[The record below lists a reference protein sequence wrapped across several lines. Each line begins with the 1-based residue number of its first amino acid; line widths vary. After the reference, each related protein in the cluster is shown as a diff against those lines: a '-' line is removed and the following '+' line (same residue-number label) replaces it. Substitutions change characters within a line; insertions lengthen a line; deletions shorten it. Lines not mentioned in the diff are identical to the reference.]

1 MVWLPDGEKNVEDT
15 ITSFDKVHERDRQ
28 TDRQTAHDGI
38 GCACIASCGKNHGYV
53 GMCVMLL

>member
-1 MVWLPDGEKNVEDT
+1 MLKIRLLVLTKFTNVT
-15 ITSFDKVHERDRQ
+15 DRQ

-53 GMCVMLL
+53 SMCVMLL